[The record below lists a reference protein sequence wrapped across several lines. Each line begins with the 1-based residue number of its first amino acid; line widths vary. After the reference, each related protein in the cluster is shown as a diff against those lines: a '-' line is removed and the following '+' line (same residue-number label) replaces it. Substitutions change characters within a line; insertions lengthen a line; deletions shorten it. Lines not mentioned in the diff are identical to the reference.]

1 MAVPPRLFHAD
12 SESMIALVAQPAIRL
27 IDDDAVVLR
36 RTGVRFPVELRPQG
50 FRPEELSTWPDAEGR
65 LEWVEGRLLYMPPC
79 ADIQQDVAVDLVH
92 VLRTWSESHPE
103 FVVGGNEAGMML
115 GGDIRAADAA
125 VWRRDQIGPSVG
137 KLRNVP
143 PVLAAEVAGQD
154 EDETTLREK
163 AQWYLRHGVEVVWLI
178 FPETRDVL
186 VVRRDGEARN
196 GRGTRLAAHELLADL
211 TPLVDGFFAQIDRS

>member
-1 MAVPPRLFHAD
+1 ML
-12 SESMIALVAQPAIRL
+12 EVAQPAIRL

-65 LEWVEGRLLYMPPC
+65 LEWVDGRLLYMPPC

-92 VLRTWSESHPE
+92 VLRTWSESHRD
-103 FVVGGNEAGMML
+103 FIVGGNEAGVML

-125 VWRRDQIGPSVG
+125 VWRKTEVGPSVG
-137 KLRNVP
+137 KLRHVP

-163 AQWYLRHGVEVVWLI
+163 AQWYLRHGVGVVWLL
-178 FPETRDVL
+178 FPETREVV
-186 VVRRDGEARN
+186 VVRRDGESRHRRGAR
-196 GRGTRLAAHELLADL
+196 LPAHEQLSELA
-211 TPLVDGFFAQIDRS
+211 PPVDSFFAQIDR